1 MKAQH
6 FAATPHAGRRLLVSL
21 ASTVLLAS
29 GCSNL
34 VGTAPSG
41 VETSGAAKFSGH
53 VHGGNQ
59 PVSGATVNLYFAGQ
73 NGTATAA
80 TLVATTTSAN
90 DGAGS
95 FTFTKLPSGG
105 TNTGTTD
112 SFSCPTGGG
121 SPYVYVVARGGNTL
135 NTPNSTASNPASVFL
150 APAGLCTGL
159 NGSTYISMSEAV
171 TAATVA
177 AVHQYMNVATGDIGS
192 DGILTSYDGLANS
205 FALVSNMVNLAT
217 GQTTAST
224 TLTGSV
230 AGVTVTAT
238 PEQSKL
244 NQVANILSAC
254 VNTPTGANGGTN
266 PNACDVLFANA
277 VPPASASTTSTPG
290 ATFSPAT
297 DVLQAAYYMF
307 TNLTSSSTANLTA
320 LYNLSPGASAPYQP
334 TLTAVPSDWS
344 IGIRYAATGSCGA
357 STAALI
363 SNPYDLNVDGFG
375 NIWIANNQPGGSGL
389 AELSSNGYPM
399 TCVPIGGAS
408 LGGTID
414 SSGNI
419 WVGDRENNVI
429 YRYDPT
435 GATGKLAFPTAAA
448 PFAMAADG
456 SGNVYF
462 SSLPSTSPTV
472 VPATVWKIT
481 GGATALTAVVPLAI
495 STNVGSVP
503 ARLLVDANNAIWV
516 SARDV
521 FVSLISPAAS
531 GVGLLNGYLTTH
543 VTTPTPSYGLAV
555 TADSGITN
563 SLYVSSQE
571 GSSML
576 NQLVGSGTNYST
588 GTGFPT
594 AANAGGLNVPSA
606 IALDGAYNVWAANDQ
621 PTSGTNLGV
630 VSEFSSTGTS
640 LSTDGTVSGGYQKSL
655 TSFLH
660 GRTIAVDQSGNVW
673 VGNDGSNAV
682 TEIVGGGVGIYQP
695 FAVGLKNGRFQ
706 TKP

>member
-1 MKAQH
+1 MNSH
-6 FAATPHAGRRLLVSL
+6 FSAASQRSGRRLLVSV
-21 ASTVLLAS
+21 ASTALLAS

-34 VGTAPSG
+34 VSTAPRD
-41 VETSGAAKFSGH
+41 VETGAAAKVGGH
-53 VHGGNQ
+53 IHGGNQ
-59 PVSGATVNLYFAGQ
+59 PVSGATVNLYFASQ
-73 NGTATAA
+73 NGTATPA
-80 TLVATTTSAN
+80 TLVATTTSLN

-95 FTFTKLPSGG
+95 FSFTKLANGG
-105 TNTGTTD
+105 TNTGTTN
-112 SFSCPTGGG
+112 SFSCPSGPG
-121 SPYVYVVARGGNTL
+121 SPNVYVVARGGNTL
-135 NTPNSTASNPASVFL
+135 NTPGTTVSNPASVFL
-150 APAGLCTGL
+150 APMGLCA
-159 NGSTYISMSEAV
+159 NIDGSTFISMSEAV

-177 AVHQYMNVATGDIGS
+177 AVHQYMNVATGDIGA
-192 DGILTSYDGLANS
+192 DGILVSYDGLANS
-205 FALVSNMVNLAT
+205 FNLVSNMVNLAT
-217 GQTTAST
+217 GQTLASS
-224 TLTGSV
+224 TLTSSA

-244 NQVANILSAC
+244 NQIANILSAC
-254 VNTPTGANGGTN
+254 VNTPTGANGSTN

-297 DVLQAAYYMF
+297 DVMQAAYYMF

-334 TLTAVPSDWS
+334 TLAAVPSDWS
-344 IGIRYAATGSCGA
+344 IGIQYAATGTCGTSSA
-357 STAALI
+357 SFI
-363 SNPYDLNVDGFG
+363 SNPYDLNVDGLG
-375 NIWIANNQPGGSGL
+375 NIWIANNQTGGSGL
-389 AELSSNGYPM
+389 AQLTSNGYPV

-414 SSGNI
+414 SAGNI
-419 WVGDRENNVI
+419 WVGDKENNVV

-435 GATGKLAFPTAAA
+435 GATGKLAFPTAAS

-462 SSLPSTSPTV
+462 STLPSTSPAV
-472 VPATVWKIT
+472 VAAAVWKIT
-481 GGATALTAVVPLAI
+481 GGATALTPVVPLAI

-503 ARLLVDANNAIWV
+503 ARLLVDANSAIWV

-521 FVSLISPAAS
+521 FVSLISPATS
-531 GVGLLNGYLTTH
+531 GAGLLNGYLTTH

-555 TADSGITN
+555 TANSGITN
-563 SLYVSSQE
+563 SVYVSSQE

-576 NQLVGSGTNYST
+576 NELVGSGTNYST
-588 GTGFPT
+588 GAGFPT

-606 IALDGAYNVWAANDQ
+606 IAVDGAYNVWAANDQ
-621 PTSGTNLGV
+621 PASGNNLGV
-630 VSEFSSTGTS
+630 VSEFSATGTS
-640 LSTDGTVSGGYQKSL
+640 LSPDGTVSGGYQKSL
-655 TSFLH
+655 ASFLH

-682 TEIVGGGVGIYQP
+682 TQIVGGGVGIYQP